1 MKDQILKIAKVKSE
15 KEFYKKYPSEEAF
28 MKAHGK
34 AFKKAAMG
42 SKMVNDQLHQLT
54 DFGNPPIA
62 QYGIGMKK
70 KPQNFNNYLQGTNQ
84 AGINPD
90 GSIKQV
96 GDAFNNATM
105 AKMSGQQMG
114 SDMSAQFATPSAD
127 KLLGKNDINSGAKA
141 GGFDAAGAGMAALG
155 ALPAIIGGIEA
166 IGAQKKAKK
175 KAEQATQLSGL
186 ALTAQQTN
194 ERPKNQYVRPEDSL
208 VQPGQLGDPYGTGTN
223 YLQAQN
229 GIKEKLYNY
238 GKTNYSKLIEKLEE
252 IGKRG
257 DVMIERGSLNPE
269 LPMHSDTL
277 YPGNKYKDAF
287 MKTPNIRTK
296 NDNSFK
302 KGHPLTNEQKAIVL
316 HHTGYTDTA
325 RDNDVSWA
333 MRGVDKLF
341 RTPGEASSHVVI
353 DFNGNRYNYANPNQ
367 VAYHAGNSMMNG
379 RDNVNDFGVGVE
391 FQGDTDKRPLTKEQL
406 ESFMEYAAPIMKK
419 NKIPIDNVV
428 THKQIRKNYIDKNPN
443 DKKAAAESKPD
454 VSDKE
459 YSKIIQALKKKG
471 AFQMGGALSGATG
484 MIGGNPTEI
493 QNTYTPGD
501 LYSDLGYEPLEE
513 SYKQYRHG
521 GDVPKAEFGE
531 YFQDSGQAQI
541 GSAAGSAIGN
551 MILPGVGGAVG
562 SLVGK
567 VAGNL
572 LGGAKDA
579 RELQKQKDKTAMNTS
594 MMGFEQARAQGSLS
608 ANLEHGGW
616 VSNDWQPQT
625 FTKFGEYSAK
635 DLLKPPHDADML
647 RAGGSIGDDYYTP
660 PSARALQTYEYG
672 GQMALGGELQIGDGG
687 YAETLSY
694 NPNLPGGEIG
704 MFRGA
709 SHDNGGIQTQYGENG
724 VEVEGGEPFTI
735 LEDNGS
741 EDGNNLEGGGS
752 KENLVVFGNIK
763 INKEIADLMGD
774 PKAKGKKFKTYIAD
788 VAKNDAKQL
797 KTIQKGLELI
807 EEYDGNS
814 SYDKLGMNSG
824 MASLMG
830 AKAQQKINAD
840 KIKEAG
846 IVQDS
851 IHKVANEYGVKSDK
865 LAEGRFEK
873 ETDPSMMGKNGKK
886 VKKAQK
892 GIETLKGLD
901 DEALLDPNYPERMQ
915 ALNEYYSLNNA
926 DREMMKRGI
935 SKPGFM
941 GLGATDLPEAVVS
954 SSKKPKIDYNLLD
967 WPDLPGPFT
976 KAEAQV
982 QDEPQGKGPRKP
994 IDWKK
999 LGDIGKVALSYAEP
1013 WLRPSNA
1020 NEDLPPD
1027 QLYPEYYAMATNQ
1040 LEPVQAQQFQP
1051 MLDTPYDISF
1061 NDQIN
1066 AIDSQSRA
1074 FLRAAGNNPAAQAA
1088 VMAQTI
1094 EAKNRLFGE
1103 ANRVNQANKIA
1114 IYDKNRAT
1122 INDAKLKN
1130 LAINDQQYV
1139 RQSQAKSNTKAQ
1151 TQAALSSIAAKT
1163 AQQRATNRKLAIME
1177 NMYGFRFSPSGR
1189 AISFNSPAQFDT
1201 SGMNA
1206 RRSGLS
1212 SAGLP
1217 TNKRFTIDSVTGEPV
1232 GIRTLTKD
1240 EMAGNTPSLSEID
1253 SYLDTQKKGGKTPKT
1268 KARNSSIVKA
1278 LKSL

>member
-114 SDMSAQFATPSAD
+114 SDMSAQFTTPSAD
-127 KLLGKNDINSGAKA
+127 KLLGKNDINSGAAKA
-141 GGFDAAGAGMAALG
+141 GGFDAGAAGMAGLQG
-155 ALPAIIGGIEA
+155 IGKVIGGIEA
-166 IGAQKKAKK
+166 IAAQKKAQK
-175 KAEQATQLSGL
+175 KAQQSAQLGEL
-186 ALTAQQTN
+186 ALTAQQTM
-194 ERPKNQYVRPEDSL
+194 EKPKNQYVRPEDSL
-208 VQPGQLGDPYGTGTN
+208 VQPGQLGNPYGTGTN

-229 GIKEKLYNY
+229 GTMIDGLKNYAKINYPESIKK
-238 GKTNYSKLIEKLEE
+238 IEE
-252 IGKRG
+252 ILKRV
-257 DVMIERGSLNPE
+257 DVMGERGSLNPE

-287 MKTPNIRTK
+287 MKTPNIRTEK
-296 NDNSFK
+296 DESFK
-302 KGHPLTNEQKAIVL
+302 KGRPLTNEQKAIVL

-341 RTPGEASSHVVI
+341 RTPGAESSHVVI

-367 VAYHAGNSMMNG
+367 VAFHAGKSMMND

-391 FQGDTDKRPLTKEQL
+391 FQGDTDQTPLTKEQL

-454 VSDKE
+454 VNDKE

-521 GDVPKAEFGE
+521 GEMPKAEFGE

-541 GSAAGSAIGN
+541 GSA
-551 MILPGVGGAVG
+551 VGGAVAQG
-562 SLVGK
+562 FGLPPAVGELVGK

-579 RELQKQKDKTAMNTS
+579 RKLQAQKDKAALNQS
-594 MMGFEQARAQGSLS
+594 MMGFEQTRAQGPLS

-616 VSNDWQPQT
+616 VSHDWQPQT

-672 GQMALGGELQIGDGG
+672 GQMALGGELQIGEGG

-926 DREMMKRGI
+926 DREMIKRGM

-982 QDEPQGKGPRKP
+982 QDEPQGKDPRKP
-994 IDWKK
+994 INWKK
-999 LGDIGKVALSYAEP
+999 LGDIGKAALSYAEP

-1020 NEDLPPD
+1020 NDDLPPD
-1027 QLYPEYYAMATNQ
+1027 QLYPEYFAMATNQ
-1040 LEPVQAQQFQP
+1040 LEPVQAQKFQP
-1051 MLDTPYDISF
+1051 MLDTPYDISL

-1066 AIDSQSRA
+1066 AIDSQA
-1074 FLRAAGNNPAAQAA
+1074 RAAIRAGGNNPAAQSII
-1088 VMAQTI
+1088 MAQAI
-1094 EAKNRLFGE
+1094 EAKNKVIGE
-1103 ANRVNQANKIA
+1103 QTRINQANKMQV
-1114 IYDKNRAT
+1114 YDKNRAML
-1122 INDAKLKN
+1122 NDAQLKN
-1130 LAINDQQYV
+1130 LGIIDQQYV

-1189 AISFNSPAQFDT
+1189 AINMNAPAQFNMFGNPFGRT
-1201 SGMNA
+1201 GNQQ
-1206 RRSGLS
+1206 GLS
-1212 SAGLP
+1212 PGLA
-1217 TNKRFTIDSVTGEPV
+1217 FTYDDQQQIVGTRRVPKSDQLSID
-1232 GIRTLTKD
+1232 D
-1240 EMAGNTPSLSEID
+1240 
-1253 SYLDTQKKGGKTPKT
+1253 LDGLKNGGKTSKI

-1278 LKSL
+1278 LKNL

>member
-62 QYGIGMKK
+62 QYGVGMPK
-70 KPQNFNNYLQGTNQ
+70 QNFNKYLQGTNQ
-84 AGINPD
+84 AGMNPD
-90 GSIKQV
+90 GSMKQV
-96 GDAFNNATM
+96 GDAFNNASM
-105 AKMSGQQMG
+105 AKMSGQQMA

-127 KLLGKNDINSGAKA
+127 QLLGKNAINSGAAKA

-155 ALPAIIGGIEA
+155 ALPAVIGGIEA
-166 IGAQKKAKK
+166 IGAQRKAKK
-175 KAEQATQLSGL
+175 KAQQSAELSGL
-186 ALTAQQTN
+186 ALTAQQTM
-194 ERPKNQYVRPEDSL
+194 EKPKNQYVRPEDSL
-208 VQPGQLGDPYGTGTN
+208 VQPGQLGNPYGTDTN

-229 GIKEKLYNY
+229 G
-238 GKTNYSKLIEKLEE
+238 T
-252 IGKRG
+252 
-257 DVMIERGSLNPE
+257 
-269 LPMHSDTL
+269 
-277 YPGNKYKDAF
+277 
-287 MKTPNIRTK
+287 
-296 NDNSFK
+296 
-302 KGHPLTNEQKAIVL
+302 
-316 HHTGYTDTA
+316 
-325 RDNDVSWA
+325 
-333 MRGVDKLF
+333 
-341 RTPGEASSHVVI
+341 
-353 DFNGNRYNYANPNQ
+353 
-367 VAYHAGNSMMNG
+367 
-379 RDNVNDFGVGVE
+379 
-391 FQGDTDKRPLTKEQL
+391 
-406 ESFMEYAAPIMKK
+406 
-419 NKIPIDNVV
+419 
-428 THKQIRKNYIDKNPN
+428 
-443 DKKAAAESKPD
+443 
-454 VSDKE
+454 
-459 YSKIIQALKKKG
+459 
-471 AFQMGGALSGATG
+471 

-493 QNTYTPGD
+493 QNTYAPTGD
-501 LYSDLGYEPLEE
+501 MYQDLGFEPLEE
-513 SYKQYRHG
+513 TYKQYRRG
-521 GDVPKAEFGE
+521 GNVPKAEFGE

-594 MMGFEQARAQGSLS
+594 MMGFMQNRSQGPLN

-616 VSNDWQPQT
+616 VSHDWQPQT
-625 FTKFGEYSAK
+625 ITKFGEYNVK

-647 RAGGSIGDDYYTP
+647 RSGGHLAQVGYTA
-660 PSARALQTYEYG
+660 PSAEALYTGRPDMPNAQNG
-672 GQMALGGELQIGDGG
+672 VQMAMGGDLEIGEGG
-687 YAETLSY
+687 RLETLSY

-724 VEVEGGEPFTI
+724 VEVEGGEPFTV

-797 KTIQKGLELI
+797 KKINKGLELI
-807 EEYDGNS
+807 EGANENS
-814 SYDKLGMNSG
+814 AFDHLTLNTGKVMLQ
-824 MASLMG
+824 G
-830 AKAQQKINAD
+830 AKAWQKINAD

-846 IVQDS
+846 LVQDS
-851 IHKVANEYGVKSDK
+851 IHQTANELGVKSDK
-865 LAEGRFEK
+865 LAEGKLEK
-873 ETDPSMMGKNGKK
+873 ETDPSMMAQNGTLLDK
-886 VKKAQK
+886 
-892 GIETLKGLD
+892 LKGLD

-915 ALNEYYSLNNA
+915 ALQEYYSLNNA
-926 DREMMKRGI
+926 DREMMKRGM

-941 GLGATDLPEAVVS
+941 GLGATDLQEVVVS

-994 IDWKK
+994 INWKK
-999 LGDIGKVALSYAEP
+999 LGDIGKAALSYAEP

-1020 NEDLPPD
+1020 NEDLNPD
-1027 QLYPEYYAMATNQ
+1027 QLYPEYYALAMNQ
-1040 LEPVQAQQFQP
+1040 LDPVKSQQFQP

-1066 AIDSQSRA
+1066 AIDAQSRA
-1074 FLRAAGNNPAAQAA
+1074 FLRATGNNPAAQAA

-1094 EAKNRLFGE
+1094 EAKNKLFGE
-1103 ANRVNQANKIA
+1103 SNRMNQANKMA
-1114 IYDKNRAT
+1114 VYDKNRAA

-1139 RQSQAKSNTKAQ
+1139 RQSEAISKTKAQ
-1151 TQAALSSIAAKT
+1151 NIEALKSISDKVAK
-1163 AQQRATNRKLAIME
+1163 QRAANRKLAVME
-1177 NMYGFRFSPSGR
+1177 NMYNFRFSPSGR

>member
-96 GDAFNNATM
+96 GDAFNNASM

-186 ALTAQQTN
+186 SLQAQQTMKP
-194 ERPKNQYVRPEDSL
+194 PKNQYVRPEDSL
-208 VQPGQLGDPYGTGTN
+208 VQPGQLGNPYGTGTN
-223 YLQAQN
+223 YLQAQ
-229 GIKEKLYNY
+229 
-238 GKTNYSKLIEKLEE
+238 
-252 IGKRG
+252 
-257 DVMIERGSLNPE
+257 D
-269 LPMHSDTL
+269 
-277 YPGNKYKDAF
+277 
-287 MKTPNIRTK
+287 
-296 NDNSFK
+296 
-302 KGHPLTNEQKAIVL
+302 
-316 HHTGYTDTA
+316 
-325 RDNDVSWA
+325 
-333 MRGVDKLF
+333 
-341 RTPGEASSHVVI
+341 
-353 DFNGNRYNYANPNQ
+353 
-367 VAYHAGNSMMNG
+367 
-379 RDNVNDFGVGVE
+379 
-391 FQGDTDKRPLTKEQL
+391 
-406 ESFMEYAAPIMKK
+406 
-419 NKIPIDNVV
+419 
-428 THKQIRKNYIDKNPN
+428 
-443 DKKAAAESKPD
+443 
-454 VSDKE
+454 
-459 YSKIIQALKKKG
+459 G
-471 AFQMGGALSGATG
+471 A

-513 SYKQYRHG
+513 SYKQYRRG

-594 MMGFEQARAQGSLS
+594 MMGFEQARAQGPLS

-616 VSNDWQPQT
+616 ISHDWQPQT

-797 KTIQKGLELI
+797 KTIQKGLDLV

-824 MASLMG
+824 MANLMG
-830 AKAQQKINAD
+830 AKAQQKINAE

-846 IVQDS
+846 IVQDA
-851 IHKVANEYGVKSDK
+851 IHQTASQLGVKSDK
-865 LAEGRFEK
+865 LAEGKLEQ
-873 ETDPSMMGKNGKK
+873 ETDPSMVAKNGINMETAQFGKSFVDRYNKQNKQKK
-886 VKKAQK
+886 QTTSVRPKVDNSKVYNPPTFADLTVSPNNPTANVWTGSQNLPSPNIKTGYDESGNYFDESGSLVDQSGASPLTFSADQIAK
-892 GIETLKGLD
+892 GRGTFAG
-901 DEALLDPNYPERMQ
+901 RM
-915 ALNEYYSLNNA
+915 L
-926 DREMMKRGI
+926 R
-935 SKPGFM
+935 
-941 GLGATDLPEAVVS
+941 GLG
-954 SSKKPKIDYNLLD
+954 
-967 WPDLPGPFT
+967 
-976 KAEAQV
+976 
-982 QDEPQGKGPRKP
+982 KGFEKY
-994 IDWKK
+994 
-999 LGDIGKVALSYAEP
+999 GETALSNIAP
-1013 WLRPSNA
+1013 FLRPTNA
-1020 NEDLPPD
+1020 NQPLDPD
-1027 QLYPEYYAMATNQ
+1027 QLTPEYYALATNQ
-1040 LEPVQAQQFQP
+1040 LDPVQAQTFQP

-1061 NDQIN
+1061 NDQLN
-1066 AIDSQSRA
+1066 AVDSQSRA
-1074 FLRAAGNNPAAQAA
+1074 AIRAAGSNPAAQAQI
-1088 VMAQTI
+1088 MAQAL
-1094 EAKNRLFGE
+1094 EAKNKVLGE
-1103 ANRVNQANKIA
+1103 QSRINQTNKMQT
-1114 IYDKNRAT
+1114 YSKNRDLL
-1122 INDAKLKN
+1122 NDAQLKN
-1130 LAINDQQYV
+1130 LAILDQQYV
-1139 RQSQAKSNTKAQ
+1139 RQSQAKSNTR
-1151 TQAALSSIAAKT
+1151 TQALEALKSISAKT
-1163 AQQRATNRKLAIME
+1163 AQNRLENKQLATYE
-1177 NMYGFRFSPSGR
+1177 NMYNYRFSPSGR
-1189 AISFNSPAQFDT
+1189 AINVNAPAQFNIPGIGNINASNEQQAKMKDYWEKVVSKDK
-1201 SGMNA
+1201 SGN
-1206 RRSGLS
+1206 
-1212 SAGLP
+1212 
-1217 TNKRFTIDSVTGEPV
+1217 VTGSKE
-1232 GIRTLTKD
+1232 
-1240 EMAGNTPSLSEID
+1240 
-1253 SYLDTQKKGGKTPKT
+1253 KTSTSKT
-1268 KARNSSIVKA
+1268 GRNGSIVQS
-1278 LKSL
+1278 LKTL